1 MERMEFITMVRI
13 RPGSGRNKS
22 ETGGLN
28 LSAWQELKDAIE
40 RIGGRVHMV
49 KNVLGTDYDVLLIG
63 DTSNPKTLHQIDA
76 TCKAQG
82 YEAKTHP
89 AIDADEYSALA
100 EATVQVLQLNSVGHM
115 RPTREPNGSPLAT
128 GSDSSVQQKTAGNS
142 QNPSDTQKH
151 ASN

>member
-1 MERMEFITMVRI
+1 MERMEFITMVKI

-22 ETGGLN
+22 DTGGLN

-40 RIGGRVHMV
+40 RIGGRVHIV
-49 KNVLGTDYDVLLIG
+49 KNVLGNDYDVLLIG
-63 DTSNPKTLHQIDA
+63 DTASPKTLHQIDA

-89 AIDADEYSALA
+89 AIDADEYAALA

-115 RPTREPNGSPLAT
+115 RPTREPNGSPHAT
-128 GSDSSVQQKTAGNS
+128 AREDSMPPKSANS
-142 QNPSDTQKH
+142 S
-151 ASN
+151 

>member
-1 MERMEFITMVRI
+1 MERMEFITMVKI

-22 ETGGLN
+22 DTGGLN

-40 RIGGRVHMV
+40 RIGGRVHVV
-49 KNVLGTDYDVLLIG
+49 KNVLGNDYDVLLIG
-63 DTSNPKTLHQIDA
+63 DTESPKTLHQIDA

-100 EATVQVLQLNSVGHM
+100 EATVQVLRLNPVGHM
-115 RPTREPNGSPLAT
+115 RPTREPNGSPLAR
-128 GSDSSVQQKTAGNS
+128 GSDGSVQQRGAGDS
-142 QNPSDTQKH
+142 EKPSDTQAH

>member
-1 MERMEFITMVRI
+1 MERMEFVTMVRI

-89 AIDADEYSALA
+89 AIEADEYAALA
-100 EATVQVLQLNSVGHM
+100 EATAQVLQLNPVGHM
-115 RPTREPNGSPLAT
+115 RPTRSPNGSLHTAT
-128 GSDSSVQQKTAGNS
+128 DDAS
-142 QNPSDTQKH
+142 QPTSTQP
-151 ASN
+151 